1 MFRLF
6 VVKARLVFAVRLTIT
21 QWKIFRK
28 FPERLSVLPVEN
40 GTIIP
45 RLVFDRFYEAKSK
58 VDGLKRIKVDF
69 SSEKTAQLKS
79 EIRSNFRPSICG
91 LSVETTPVQ
100 FHSHWGKTVHF
111 RLDIRSRK
119 PWKCKCVKNN
129 CKQPKLFGK
138 EALAVGGTYKCEH
151 DDDSSVAKEKNMK
164 KVTNF
169 FARLLC
175 SNWILE

>member
-45 RLVFDRFYEAKSK
+45 RPVFDRIVEAKSK

-69 SSEKTAQLKS
+69 SSEKNAQLKS
-79 EIRSNFRPSICG
+79 EIRSNFRPSVCD
-91 LSVETTPVQ
+91 
-100 FHSHWGKTVHF
+100 FF
-111 RLDIRSRK
+111 FDIRSRK

-164 KVTNF
+164 KVTKF
-169 FARLLC
+169 FLSGFCVL
-175 SNWILE
+175 IEF

>member
-6 VVKARLVFAVRLTIT
+6 VVKARLVFVVRLTIT

-45 RLVFDRFYEAKSK
+45 RPVSDRIVEAKSK

-79 EIRSNFRPSICG
+79 KIRSNFRPSVCEFFFWIFEVENHESVNVSRTIANNQNYLVRKHL
-91 LSVETTPVQ
+91 LSV
-100 FHSHWGKTVHF
+100 VHT
-111 RLDIRSRK
+111 
-119 PWKCKCVKNN
+119 N
-129 CKQPKLFGK
+129 
-138 EALAVGGTYKCEH
+138 A
-151 DDDSSVAKEKNMK
+151 NMM
-164 KVTNF
+164 TIP
-169 FARLLC
+169 RLLKRKIWKRLQKIFC
-175 SNWILE
+175 QAFVF